1 MGRIHARA
9 LEAFPVIA
17 AVASCLCWGC
27 SNGGGNNLPDA
38 GPDGGSEDDA
48 GEDGGPSDRALVFAL
63 DPLQTPVPVEVELSS
78 VADDLGGA
86 LTSVSD
92 PSGVRRLAAFTCVD
106 EGATN
111 TVPFYGEQ
119 RICTLRQRANK
130 EENGSFVYQDWTD
143 DAACAF
149 DPTNIHAEVNAF
161 YHTQRIYDLITAPE
175 VGVFDLLPGRH
186 HVGAAATPVPL
197 TVVVN
202 YRAPA
207 PADAEALLP
216 MDGAFFMP
224 REHLEM
230 GMAAFQGLLGVPGD
244 VLVFGQGGTADFAYA
259 AETIYHEFGHATVN
273 ATAALGSV
281 FADSQGL
288 TNQPWALDEGI
299 ANTFAFLGSNE
310 PLLGEFL
317 SDCAGGGYTFDAEND
332 ATFPF
337 DQTGHPVVDGNPI
350 LAANHAVYRAV
361 VEEWGGTTSEF
372 VRVLL
377 LALQDLAAL
386 DGEAAFADYGE
397 AFLAR
402 LASEGFA
409 QHEGEART
417 QFEARGL
424 LETARLVDATG
435 YAAADGRYLAM
446 RCAAQEPWNTV
457 MSVDLGDGPIALAT
471 AFVQHSA
478 VVAGGA
484 DRIVISAR
492 LEDLSWA
499 MTEPGAWDYR
509 LLVRA
514 AGPIEYV
521 FGDGDAATANHDA
534 VLEPDITPGEGGDP
548 DLAVWTVDGL
558 APGETVYLHFVNLG
572 LSEGRLAALDVE

>member
-1 MGRIHARA
+1 MEWIRARA
-9 LEAFPVIA
+9 LEALPIIA
-17 AVASCLCWGC
+17 AVALSTSGGC
-27 SNGGGNNLPDA
+27 SGGKGDDPTDA
-38 GPDGGSEDDA
+38 GLDGGVVD
-48 GEDGGPSDRALVFAL
+48 GGVDGGPTDQALVFDV
-63 DPLQTPVPVEVELSS
+63 DPFETPAPVEVELSS
-78 VADDLGGA
+78 VADDLGGV
-86 LTSVSD
+86 LTSAAD
-92 PSGVRRLAAFTCVD
+92 ADGVRRLAAFTCVD

-111 TVPFYGEQ
+111 TAPFYGEQ
-119 RICTLRQRANK
+119 RICTLRQLANK
-130 EENGSFVYQDWTD
+130 EENGSFIYQDYAD

-149 DPTNIHAEVNAF
+149 DPTNVHAEVNAF
-161 YHTQRIYDLITAPE
+161 YHTQRIYDLVTAPE

-186 HVGAAATPVPL
+186 FVGGDPVPL

-207 PADAEALLP
+207 PAGAEALLP
-216 MDGAFFMP
+216 MEGAFFLS

-244 VLVFGQGGTADFAYA
+244 VLVFGQGEAADFAYA

-281 FADSQGL
+281 FADSWGL

-317 SDCAGGGYTFDAEND
+317 SDCAGGGYTFDAENG
-332 ATFPF
+332 AVFPA
-337 DQTGHPVVDGNPI
+337 DETGHPVVDGNPI
-350 LAANHAVYRAV
+350 LAANHAVYREMIDA
-361 VEEWGGTTSEF
+361 WGGTKPEF
-372 VRVLL
+372 ARVLL

-386 DGEAAFADYGE
+386 DGDVAFADYSE

-402 LASEGFA
+402 LVSEGFA
-409 QHEGEART
+409 SREPEART
-417 QFEARGL
+417 LFEARGL

-435 YAAADGRYLAM
+435 YAAADGRYLVM

-457 MSVDLGDGPIALAT
+457 MSADLGDGPVPLAT
-471 AFVQHSA
+471 AFVQHE
-478 VVAGGA
+478 VTVQVGA
-484 DRIVISAR
+484 DQVVISAR
-492 LEDLSWA
+492 LENLSWA
-499 MTEPGAWDYR
+499 MTEPGAWDYS
-509 LLVRA
+509 LLLRA

-521 FGDGDAATANHDA
+521 FGDGGVATANHDT
-534 VLEPDITPGEGGDP
+534 VLEPIITPGEGGDP

-558 APGETVYLHFVNLG
+558 FSGETVHFQFVNLG
-572 LSEGRLAALDVE
+572 LSEGRLTALDVK